1 MEIPDV
7 GELLG
12 YFAAF
17 WCFLF
22 WSAFRRQQIAGFR
35 DAGAVRRGFML
46 LEGAVAVF
54 CGLLP
59 LMFAWWAF
67 AP

>member
-1 MEIPDV
+1 MDILDV
-7 GELLG
+7 GELLA
-12 YFAAF
+12 YITAF

-22 WSAFRRQQIAGFR
+22 WPAFRRRQIAEFR

-46 LEGAVAVF
+46 LDGAIAAV

-59 LMFAWWAF
+59 LIFAWWTF